1 MSLSLWRV
9 THLWLAIIST
19 IFLLIA
25 SITGAILSFE
35 PIYQKTHSYQVK
47 KADDLLLSKAI
58 TNITAQHEEVLN
70 ISRDKN
76 GFVSIQTIDSDTPFY
91 VDPFTGLKIG
101 DLIRTPRIFEFS
113 RTLHRS
119 LFLGQIGRFL
129 IGLASVILM
138 FMALSGFFLILKK
151 QGGLKNYFSK
161 VIKNDFYKDYH
172 TRLSRWL
179 ILSIIVL
186 GATGTYLF
194 MERFN
199 LVVIPPLD
207 HSIDEARLTEEPK
220 QALSSFEAFNT
231 YTLEDL
237 RDINFPFAEFPEEYY
252 EVKLKNKE
260 LLVNQFNGEV
270 ISKLDYPFVKLAYQ
284 MSFNLHTGEGTII
297 WAAILGLT
305 CIGIL
310 FFIYSGFA
318 IYLKRDKTKIVNPYG
333 KTESQIVIL
342 VGSEQGSTMSFAIA
356 LQKSLLKLK
365 HKVYLTGMDNYEPF
379 NSMEHLLILTS
390 TYGVGEAP
398 ANATKFID
406 KVQQLKQSQPFQYS
420 VLGFGSTAY
429 PDFCQFAI
437 ESDDQLSQVSE
448 ATELVPLHKVN
459 NGSKDEF
466 LNWINA
472 LGAKLGHEIV
482 IDEKDLSVPKKKQ
495 STFKV
500 LDRRDSPNAAD
511 QTFLLELKASKRKLK
526 AYQSGDLLSIVPP
539 EESRE
544 RLYSMSVD
552 REASTIT
559 LSIRKHEMGLCSNHL
574 SQVNPGS
581 KVLGNLRANPDFHF
595 PKEAP
600 GIIMI
605 ANGTGIA
612 PYLGMI
618 NDSSLNQHI
627 SLFWGGQNKASYQLY
642 EDQLEKAKAS
652 GKLNKVITAFSREGD
667 EKQYVQDVI
676 AKELESITT
685 ALSQGHVIM
694 ICGGLSMQQAVEK
707 VLAEHLK
714 KGSGLTLD
722 HLKMCGQIKT
732 DCY

>member
-1 MSLSLWRV
+1 MGLSLWRV

-35 PIYQKTHSYQVK
+35 PIYQKTHPYQVK
-47 KADDLLLSKAI
+47 KADDLLLSEAI
-58 TNITAQHEEVLN
+58 TNITSQHEEVLN

-76 GFVSIQTIDSDTPFY
+76 GFISIQTIDSDTPFY

-101 DLIRTPRIFEFS
+101 ELIQTPRIFEFS

-129 IGLASVILM
+129 IGLVSAILL
-138 FMALSGFFLILKK
+138 FIALSGFFLILKK
-151 QGGLKNYFSK
+151 QGGIKNYFSK

-199 LVVIPPLD
+199 VVLIPQLD
-207 HSIDEARLTEEPK
+207 HTIDESKLTAGPK
-220 QALSSFEAFNT
+220 QALNSFEAFNA
-231 YTLEDL
+231 YILKDL
-237 RDINFPFAEFPEEYY
+237 RELNFPFTEFPEEYY
-252 EVKLKNKE
+252 DLKLKNKE
-260 LLVNQFNGEV
+260 LLVNQFDGTV
-270 ISKLDYPFVKLAYQ
+270 ISELDYPFVKLAYQ
-284 MSFNLHTGEGTII
+284 LSFNLHTGEGTII
-297 WAAILGLT
+297 WASILGLT
-305 CIGIL
+305 GIGIL

-318 IYLKRDKTKIVNPYG
+318 IYLKRDRRKIVNPYS
-333 KTESQIVIL
+333 KDDSSIIIL
-342 VGSEQGSTMSFAIA
+342 VGSEQGSTMRFAMA
-356 LQKSLLKLK
+356 LQNSLLKK
-365 HKVYLTGMDNYEPF
+365 SEKVYLTSMDNYEQF
-379 NSMEHLLILTS
+379 KSMEQLLVLTS

-398 ANATKFID
+398 ANAKKFIH
-406 KVQQLKQSQPFQYS
+406 KVQNTRQPQPFQYS

-437 ESDDQLSQVSE
+437 ESNARLSQVTE
-448 ATELVPLHKVN
+448 ATQLMPLHKVDN
-459 NGSKDEF
+459 ESRDEFMNWIGAIGSKM
-466 LNWINA
+466 
-472 LGAKLGHEIV
+472 GKEIT
-482 IDEKDLSVPKKKQ
+482 IDEKDLSAPKKKQ
-495 STFKV
+495 SPLKV
-500 LDRRDSPNAAD
+500 VDKRDSPNHED
-511 QTFLLELKASKRKLK
+511 QTFLLSLKTSKRKLK
-526 AYQSGDLLSIVPP
+526 AYQSGDLLSIIPP
-539 EESRE
+539 GETKE

-552 REASTIT
+552 HEASTIA
-559 LSIRKHEMGLCSNHL
+559 LSIRRHDNGICSSYL
-574 SQVNPGS
+574 SEVNVDQ
-581 KVLGNLRANPDFHF
+581 KVLGNLKDNPAFHL

-600 GIIMI
+600 GVIMI

-612 PYLGMI
+612 PFLGMI
-618 NDSSLNQHI
+618 NDSPLKQHI
-627 SLFWGGQNKASYQLY
+627 SLFWGGQNTASYRLY
-642 EDQLEKAKAS
+642 EEQLNQAVAA
-652 GKLNKVITAFSREGD
+652 GKLNKVITAFSREGG
-667 EKQYVQDVI
+667 EKQYVQDAI
-676 AKELESITT
+676 TKELRWIIT

-714 KGSGLTLD
+714 KGSGLSLD

>member
-35 PIYQKTHSYQVK
+35 PIYQKTHPYQVK
-47 KADDLLLSKAI
+47 KADDLLLSEAI

-101 DLIRTPRIFEFS
+101 ELIRTPRIFEFS
-113 RTLHRS
+113 RSLHRS

-129 IGLASVILM
+129 IGLVSVILL

-151 QGGLKNYFSK
+151 QGGIKNYFSK

-172 TRLSRWL
+172 TRFSRWL

-207 HSIDEARLTEEPK
+207 HSIDETRLTEEPK
-220 QALSSFEAFNT
+220 QPLSSFEPFNT

-237 RDINFPFAEFPEEYY
+237 RELNFPFAEFPEEYY

-260 LLVNQFNGEV
+260 LLVNQFNGTV
-270 ISKLDYPFVKLAYQ
+270 ISELDYPLVKLAYQ
-284 MSFNLHTGEGTII
+284 LSFNLHTGEGTII
-297 WAAILGLT
+297 WASVLGLT
-305 CIGIL
+305 GIGIL

-318 IYLKRDKTKIVNPYG
+318 IYLKRDKSKIINPYS
-333 KTESQIVIL
+333 KDDSEIIIL
-342 VGSEQGSTMSFAIA
+342 VGSEQGSTMRFARA
-356 LQKSLLKLK
+356 LQKSLLKLQ
-365 HKVYLTGMDNYEPF
+365 HKVHLTGMDEYESF
-379 NSMEHLLILTS
+379 KNMEQLLVLTS

-398 ANATKFID
+398 ENAKKFIH
-406 KVQQLKQSQPFQYS
+406 KVRNTKQQQPFQYA

-437 ESDDQLSQVSE
+437 ESNAQLSQGTE
-448 ATELVPLHKVN
+448 ATQLVPLHKVDN
-459 NGSKDEF
+459 ESKDEF
-466 LNWINA
+466 MHWVQA
-472 LGAKLGHEIV
+472 LGTKTGQKIS
-482 IDEKDLSVPKKKQ
+482 IDEQDLAIPKRKQ
-495 STFKV
+495 LPFLVTEKC
-500 LDRRDSPNAAD
+500 DSPNSSD
-511 QTFLLELKASKRKLK
+511 QTFLLTLKSSKRKLK
-526 AYQSGDLLSIVPP
+526 AYQSGDLLSVIPP
-539 EESRE
+539 GESRE

-552 REASTIT
+552 NEASTIT
-559 LSIRKHEMGLCSNHL
+559 LSIRKHDMGICSSYL
-574 SQVNPGS
+574 SESNIGN
-581 KVLGNLRANPDFHF
+581 KVLGNLKTNPAFHL

-600 GIIMI
+600 GVIMI

-612 PYLGMI
+612 PFLGMI
-618 NDSSLNQHI
+618 NDSPLKQHI
-627 SLFWGGQNKASYQLY
+627 SLFWGGRNTASYQLY
-642 EDQLEKAKAS
+642 QEQLDRAVTT
-652 GKLNKVITAFSREGD
+652 GKLNKLITAFSREGD
-667 EKQYVQDVI
+667 EKQYVQDAI
-676 AKELESITT
+676 SKELRWITT

-714 KGSGLTLD
+714 KGSGLSLN

>member
-1 MSLSLWRV
+1 MSLSLWRA

-35 PIYQKTHSYQVK
+35 PIYQKTHPYQVK
-47 KADDLLLSKAI
+47 KADDLLLSEAI
-58 TNITAQHEEVLN
+58 SNITAQHEEVLN

-101 DLIRTPRIFEFS
+101 ELIRTPRIFEFS
-113 RTLHRS
+113 RSLHRS

-129 IGLASVILM
+129 IGLVSVILL
-138 FMALSGFFLILKK
+138 FIALSGFFLILKK
-151 QGGLKNYFSK
+151 QGGIKNYFSK
-161 VIKNDFYKDYH
+161 VIKNHFYKDYH

-194 MERFN
+194 MDRFN
-199 LVVIPPLD
+199 VVLIPQLD
-207 HSIDEARLTEEPK
+207 HQLDESKLTEEPK
-220 QALSSFEAFNT
+220 QPLSSFEPFNA

-237 RDINFPFAEFPEEYY
+237 REINFPFAEFPEEYY
-252 EVKLKNKE
+252 EVKLRNKE
-260 LLVNQFNGEV
+260 LLVNQFNGTV
-270 ISKLDYPFVKLAYQ
+270 ISELDYPLVKLAYQ
-284 MSFNLHTGEGTII
+284 LSFNLHTGEGTII
-297 WAAILGLT
+297 WASVLGLT
-305 CIGIL
+305 GIGIL

-318 IYLKRDKTKIVNPYG
+318 IYLKRDKSKIINPYS
-333 KTESQIVIL
+333 KDDSEIIIL
-342 VGSEQGSTMSFAIA
+342 VGSEQGSTMRFAMA
-356 LQKSLLKLK
+356 LQKSLLKLQ
-365 HKVYLTGMDNYEPF
+365 HKVHLTGMDDYESF
-379 NSMEHLLILTS
+379 KRMEQLLILTS

-398 ANATKFID
+398 ANAKKFIH
-406 KVQQLKQSQPFQYS
+406 KVQNIKQQQPFQYA

-437 ESDDQLSQVSE
+437 ESNTQLSQVAK
-448 ATELVPLHKVN
+448 ATQLVPLHKVDN
-459 NGSKDEF
+459 ESKDEF
-466 LNWINA
+466 MYWVQA
-472 LGAKLGHEIV
+472 LRTKTGQKIS
-482 IDEKDLSVPKKKQ
+482 IDEQDLATPKKKQ
-495 STFKV
+495 FPFLVMEK
-500 LDRRDSPNAAD
+500 RDSANASD
-511 QTFLLELKASKRKLK
+511 QTFLLTLKSSKRKLK
-526 AYQSGDLLSIVPP
+526 AYQSGDLLSIIPP
-539 EESRE
+539 GESRE

-552 REASTIT
+552 RETSTIT
-559 LSIRKHEMGLCSNHL
+559 LSIRKHNMGICSSYL
-574 SQVNPGS
+574 SESNIGN
-581 KVLGNLRANPDFHF
+581 KVLGNLKTNPAFHL

-600 GIIMI
+600 GVVMI

-618 NDSSLNQHI
+618 NDSPLKQHI
-627 SLFWGGQNKASYQLY
+627 SLFWGGQNQASYALYQEQL
-642 EDQLEKAKAS
+642 DKAIAN
-652 GKLNKVITAFSREGD
+652 GKLNKVTTAFSREGD
-667 EKQYVQDVI
+667 EKQYVQDAI
-676 AKELESITT
+676 TKELRWITT

-714 KGSGLTLD
+714 KGSGLSLD